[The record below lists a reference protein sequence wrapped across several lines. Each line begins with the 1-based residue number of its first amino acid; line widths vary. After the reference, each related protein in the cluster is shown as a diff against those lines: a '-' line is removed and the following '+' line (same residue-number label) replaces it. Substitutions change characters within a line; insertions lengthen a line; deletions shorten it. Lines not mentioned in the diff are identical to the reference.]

1 MLCLLLFLTRGG
13 NPGTPRDSVLEEL
26 GKRHAPN
33 FRVLE
38 ELGREG
44 KSLRRGG
51 NNPLSCGAPLFFF
64 GSTMELNNGTGM
76 LVGHRTERVP
86 SPEPEHV
93 RPNTKPTSCSHAE
106 PTTRGTPE
114 HLCE

>member
-1 MLCLLLFLTRGG
+1 MLCLLLFLTRE
-13 NPGTPRDSVLEEL
+13 GTPRDSVLEEL

-33 FRVLE
+33 SPE
-38 ELGREG
+38 ELGRKENPEAWG
-44 KSLRRGG
+44 EH
-51 NNPLSCGAPLFFF
+51 PLSCGAPLFFF